1 MRPEDAFAGIREK
14 PTSHIKE
21 VCHGGIGKI
30 RKDSMST
37 NLAENV
43 VDLVELRDRVSV
55 FRDRAH
61 AGKVV
66 AGMLYEYRNTNAIVL
81 GIPAGGLPVAAVIA
95 EELKVNLDVVV
106 VSKIT
111 LPWNTEAGYGAAAFD
126 GTVRLNQRLVKGL
139 KLSKGD
145 IRQGIEKTSRKV
157 AMRVTI
163 LRGER
168 PFPDVSSAPVILVD
182 DGLASGF
189 TMLVGVEALRNAGAR
204 VIVVAVPT
212 GHTNSVQMMADHV
225 EKLYCANIRHG
236 LSFAVA
242 DAYGRWSD
250 VSDDEVIDIVKHIRE
265 REF

>member
-1 MRPEDAFAGIREK
+1 MSADFRE
-14 PTSHIKE
+14 
-21 VCHGGIGKI
+21 
-30 RKDSMST
+30 
-37 NLAENV
+37 NL
-43 VDLVELRDRVSV
+43 VDLTELRDRISV

-66 AGMLYEYRNTNAIVL
+66 AGMLEEYRDTNVTVL

-95 EELKVNLDVVV
+95 EKLNLSLDVAV

-111 LPWNTEAGYGAAAFD
+111 LPWNTEAGYGAVAFD

-139 KLSKGD
+139 GLSEGD
-145 IRQGIEKTSRKV
+145 IQRGTEKTSRKV
-157 AMRVTI
+157 AMRVKA

-168 PFPDVSSAPVILVD
+168 PFPDVSRGPVILVD

-204 VIVVAVPT
+204 QIVVAVPT
-212 GHTNSVQMMADHV
+212 GHNNSVRMMADHV
-225 EKLYCANIRHG
+225 EKLYCANIRYG

-242 DAYGRWSD
+242 DAYERWSD
-250 VSDDEVIDIVKHIRE
+250 VSDEEVIEITKYIRE
-265 REF
+265 RDA